1 MSQSDRPVGHDPYA
15 PKRMPWQGETSDADA
30 DVFADT
36 PAQTTMRRPPLVA
49 PAPSAPPA
57 VTSARRLR
65 EMALIAVITLISAG
79 AGVVIYNFAS
89 YRLMNDRQPGHEM
102 AAIAPRYAP
111 APSPAMTRPAPL
123 PPEEPATAPSF
134 PAPSVVAAP
143 EAAPSMASTASTVR
157 GVTPTEIKLGITSSF
172 SGANREN
179 GRQMKLGLDT
189 AFGVVNAAGG
199 IHGRQ
204 LRLVA
209 VDDGYEPARA
219 VDGFKQLI
227 DKDAVFGTIGNGG
240 TPTSTAVLP
249 LALQQKVLFFG
260 AYTGAPVLRRD
271 PPDRYVFNFR
281 ASYAEETEAVVQHL
295 VKVRRLRP
303 KQIAVLAQQDG
314 FGDAGFQ
321 GVVRAMRTLGADP
334 SRILRLNYRSNT
346 ADVDQ
351 AVAQFRARKAPQ
363 LPIKAVVMVATYRP
377 AAKFI
382 EKTREAFPGLLYTNV
397 SAVNSSAFAD
407 ELTLLGPQYA
417 DGVIVTQ
424 VVPGIDGA
432 SSFVLEYQK
441 ALAQQAPGEAPSYVS
456 LEGYVNGML
465 LAEGLRR
472 AGPQLDTERLVD
484 ALETIRNFD
493 PGLGTPLTFSR
504 TEHQASHKVWG
515 TKLDRAGHA
524 QPYDLQ

>member
-1 MSQSDRPVGHDPYA
+1 MSQASERPVSQESYA
-15 PKRMPWQGETSDADA
+15 PRRGRHADPMKVQPIGKKVQPIGKRTPWQSYGSDPDVE
-30 DVFADT
+30 VFANAA
-36 PAQTTMRRPPLVA
+36 AQMAARPGGP
-49 PAPSAPPA
+49 PPPA
-57 VTSARRLR
+57 VDRSAVHLR
-65 EMALIAVITLISAG
+65 EMLLIAFITLMSAG
-79 AGVVIYNFAS
+79 VGVVIYKFTSNQ
-89 YRLMNDRQPGHEM
+89 LMIDRPAGNDI
-102 AAIAPRYAP
+102 AAGGSIAAAP
-111 APSPAMTRPAPL
+111 AA
-123 PPEEPATAPSF
+123 
-134 PAPSVVAAP
+134 APSVGL
-143 EAAPSMASTASTVR
+143 TASSVR
-157 GVTPTEIKLGITSSF
+157 GVSQTEIKLGMTGSF

-179 GRQMKLGLDT
+179 GRQMKIGLDT

-219 VDGFKQLI
+219 VEGFKQLI

-249 LALQQKVLFFG
+249 LALRQKVLFFG

-303 KQIAVLAQQDG
+303 EQIAVLAQQDG

-321 GVVRAMRTLGADP
+321 GVVRAMRTIGADP
-334 SRILRLNYRSNT
+334 SHIVRLNYKGNT
-346 ADVDQ
+346 ADVDD
-351 AVAQFRARKAPQ
+351 AVAQFRAHNTAQ
-363 LPIKAVVMVATYRP
+363 FPIKAVVMVAAYRP

-382 EKTREAFPGLLYTNV
+382 EKTHDAFPGLLYTNV
-397 SAVNSSAFAD
+397 SAVNSSALAD

-432 SSFVLEYQK
+432 SSFVLEYQN

-515 TKLDRAGHA
+515 TKLDQAGHA